1 MNILLQ
7 AIKLAPR
14 LLWQSLF
21 QPSKAYEFAHE
32 SEKNG
37 YILILSSFLWG
48 LGLGIVL
55 AIPHYLLYHDVVG
68 SVSFL
73 FAVALVIAFAVAFT
87 SASANVDAFKVEEAF
102 ILMFVFTVLFT
113 LALALIGVIG
123 AFKSAVIEVF
133 FLFTYLLFYFI
144 PIILAFCGML
154 CFFIS
159 PDKIQASVMIF
170 TLTSLIGIFAGV
182 GSIIKINSYV

>member
-87 SASANVDAFKVEEAF
+87 SASANVDAFKVEGVHTHVCVYGLIHARVSAHWRHWRVQKRCYRSFFPFHLFAF
-102 ILMFVFTVLFT
+102 LLYSNHFSFLRHALF
-113 LALALIGVIG
+113 
-123 AFKSAVIEVF
+123 F
-133 FLFTYLLFYFI
+133 
-144 PIILAFCGML
+144 
-154 CFFIS
+154 
-159 PDKIQASVMIF
+159 
-170 TLTSLIGIFAGV
+170 
-182 GSIIKINSYV
+182 